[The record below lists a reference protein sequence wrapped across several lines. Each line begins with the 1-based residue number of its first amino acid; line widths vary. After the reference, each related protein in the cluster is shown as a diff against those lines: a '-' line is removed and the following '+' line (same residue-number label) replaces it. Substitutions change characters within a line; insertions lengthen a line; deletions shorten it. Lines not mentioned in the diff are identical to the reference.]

1 MMQQYLIIA
10 ALSYLIGSIPFAY
23 IIVKLFARKNVLKE
37 GSGNVGAMNSYEI
50 TRNRWIGFS
59 VYILDFLKGFSSV
72 LLAKSLM
79 PNDDFSII
87 ASGFFAV
94 LGHNHSIFLLFR
106 GGKGLATTS
115 GVLLL
120 IQPILLLV
128 WVAIWFLFYNFIRK
142 DMDYANPV
150 ATILTPFFSF
160 LIPEGFMQQSSFV
173 PFQSKI
179 TLFIM
184 IGLIALLIVS
194 KYIPKLITKPVKK

>member
-10 ALSYLIGSIPFAY
+10 VLSYLIGSIPFAY

-72 LLAKSLM
+72 ILAKSLM

-150 ATILTPFFSF
+150 ATILTPFFFF

-184 IGLIALLIVS
+184 IGIIALLIVS